1 MSEIEELL
9 QNDDFVR
16 WVLGPD
22 EASQRYWEGWLRQ
35 HPDKAGIFQKAQEL
49 VRYLHGSEQRDA
61 DLLKQK
67 NIAPWLWDRIN
78 EEIKAGAPAGRVVSL
93 HPSRTHRPKTL
104 LFFRWLGAASLAGLL
119 GAGGYWF
126 YHRDR
131 HLLPAVSPPLAGLT
145 VKASGRSALECI
157 NRGNTPQRVHLVDG
171 SLIILGGNS
180 SLHYE
185 KFLQKDKREVYLD
198 GEAFFDIA
206 TDAARPFY
214 VHARG
219 VLTQVLGT
227 SFRIIARKEDKKI
240 IVAVS
245 TGKVAVGAEHPGTTN
260 KVPEYILQANQE
272 VVFDA
277 SLRATGRM
285 PVTDTGL
292 VAKPDLPE
300 ESFSFSDVPVSTV
313 FRKLSDVYSVKIV
326 YDEQQLSKCLI
337 TVSLD
342 ALSFEEKL
350 ALVCKVLGVQYRE
363 EDYQIVIEGKGCQ

>member
-1 MSEIEELL
+1 
-9 QNDDFVR
+9 
-16 WVLGPD
+16 
-22 EASQRYWEGWLRQ
+22 
-35 HPDKAGIFQKAQEL
+35 
-49 VRYLHGSEQRDA
+49 
-61 DLLKQK
+61 
-67 NIAPWLWDRIN
+67 
-78 EEIKAGAPAGRVVSL
+78 
-93 HPSRTHRPKTL
+93 
-104 LFFRWLGAASLAGLL
+104 
-119 GAGGYWF
+119 AGGYWL
-126 YHRDR
+126 YHRDM
-131 HLLPAVSPPLAGLT
+131 HLPPAVSPPLAGLT

-157 NRGNTPQRVHLVDG
+157 NKGNVPQRVHLVDG

-206 TDAARPFY
+206 ADAARPFY
-214 VHARG
+214 VHTRG
-219 VLTQVLGT
+219 VLTRVLGT
-227 SFRIIARKEDKKI
+227 SFRIIARKEDKKT
-240 IVAVS
+240 IVAVRA
-245 TGKVAVGAEHPGTTN
+245 GKVVVCAEHPGFTN
-260 KVPEYILQANQE
+260 SVPEYILQANQE
-272 VVFDA
+272 VVFDTG
-277 SLRATGRM
+277 LRATGKM

-300 ESFSFSDVPVSTV
+300 ESLSFSDVPVSTV
-313 FRKLSDVYSVKIV
+313 FRKLSDIYSVKIV